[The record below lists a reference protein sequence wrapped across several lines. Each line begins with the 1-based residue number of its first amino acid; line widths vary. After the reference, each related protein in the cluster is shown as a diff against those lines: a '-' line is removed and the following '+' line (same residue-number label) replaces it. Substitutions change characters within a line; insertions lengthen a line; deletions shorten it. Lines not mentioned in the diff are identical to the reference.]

1 MTTLARVFF
10 SAIWFLAGAAALAA
24 QPNALTLEQL
34 RTRAGQA
41 LSNGDAAL
49 GIALAEGILVESPN
63 DFQTL
68 VLLSLAHLQLDQTE
82 AAASAARRAYEA
94 GTTSGEKL
102 QAARIAASVRFNAGH
117 HTRAEWWLRKGVNH
131 AKTPEEEAIV
141 EREFRAIRQRNPL
154 SVRLGFSIAPSN
166 NINGGAT
173 DRTFSLGDFEFVF
186 NPSSLALSGIEYS
199 GELELSYWLSQSPN
213 HITQAGLYLY
223 GRTYT
228 LSSASQ
234 ATVPNLSGSDF
245 GQDQVE
251 ASLSHR
257 QLLFDGLGPSGIS
270 LRTGQVRYGREPYW
284 RYNKLTLSQNFPV
297 GQIAT
302 ATVLAS
308 VEDQT
313 SLINIYPDTTV
324 YELRGN
330 YAQGLPNQDI
340 LRLSLLSRYNKAAFE
355 TNTFTEQGAA
365 LSYELAKPV
374 LGSRLS
380 VSFGIGMKNYDEF
393 SLSLD
398 GRRDRYV
405 SLGATAVFEQISYFG
420 FSPSWSIF
428 ATKTKSNVTRF
439 STEEITARLGLR
451 SNF

>member
-1 MTTLARVFF
+1 MTTLARVIL
-10 SAIWFLAGAAALAA
+10 SAIWIIAGVATLAA
-24 QPNALTLEQL
+24 QPDARTLEQL

-49 GIALAEGILVESPN
+49 SVALAESILAESPS
-63 DFQTL
+63 DFQAL
-68 VLLSLAHLQLDQTE
+68 VLLSLANLQLDRTE
-82 AAASAARRAYEA
+82 AAAKAARRAYLA
-94 GTTSGEKL
+94 ARNSSEKL
-102 QAARIAASVRFNAGH
+102 QAARIAASARFRNRH
-117 HTRAEWWLRKGVNH
+117 HTRAEWWLRRGANH
-131 AKTPEEEAIV
+131 AKTPDEVSIV
-141 EREFRAIRQRNPL
+141 EKEFRAIRQSNPL
-154 SVRLGFSIAPSN
+154 SVRLGFSIAPSS

-173 DRTFSLGDFEFVF
+173 DRTFTLGDFEFVF

-199 GELELSYWLSQSPN
+199 GDLELSYWLSQSPN
-213 HITQAGLYLY
+213 HITQAGFYLY

-257 QLLFDGLGPSGIS
+257 QLLFDGLGPTGIS

-313 SLINIYPDTTV
+313 SLINAYPDTTI

-355 TNTFTEQGAA
+355 TNTFTEQGAF

-380 VSFGIGMKNYDEF
+380 VSLGIGMKNYDEF

-398 GRRDRYV
+398 GRRDRYF
-405 SLGATAVFEQISYFG
+405 SIGATAVFEQISYFG

-439 STEEITARLGLR
+439 STEEISGTFGIE